1 MGIVKLLSFQH
12 AVFTVAWNCGS
23 QDMPDPSRAF
33 GRIPGIF
40 IRKRP
45 VRHAILCEPLPAIR
59 PADLSI
65 LAAYAF
71 KKRNEHSPVL
81 PRLLNEANDF
91 RQTLFCNNLWFCD
104 TNRRKM
110 YGDEP

>member
-45 VRHAILCEPLPAIR
+45 VRHAILCKPLAH
-59 PADLSI
+59 
-65 LAAYAF
+65 
-71 KKRNEHSPVL
+71 NQ
-81 PRLLNEANDF
+81 AN
-91 RQTLFCNNLWFCD
+91 RSVNSCSVCL
-104 TNRRKM
+104 
-110 YGDEP
+110 